1 MRDRNPQTQE
11 AHAGLKKRPIS
22 IHIVVKLQNPKDEKD
37 EKERQET
44 DHLQRN
50 DITNDWHLSN
60 K

>member
-1 MRDRNPQTQE
+1 MNPQTQE

-22 IHIVVKLQNPKDEKD
+22 IHIVVKLQNPKDK
-37 EKERQET
+37 KERQDT

>member
-1 MRDRNPQTQE
+1 MRDMNPQTQE

-22 IHIVVKLQNPKDEKD
+22 IHIVVKLQNPKDK
-37 EKERQET
+37 KERQDT